1 MFRYIITT
9 ILILSCLHAQ
19 QQMEQLKKDIYL
31 WQYQRQG
38 IDKLAA
44 LLEHKDNNIRLLSV
58 EALGRIQNPDTIA
71 NIAKCLKD
79 SDINVRMHAAF
90 ALGQMW
96 NVASEPFLLQALE
109 TEENL
114 QVLNIIIEA
123 LGKVGTEKTIAK
135 FIEMFPQK
143 EYKYSE
149 AIAYSSGLMIYRGID
164 NESLIR
170 KLVAYSLHPSAKVR
184 GHVSYALMRAK
195 KTRTIHHLLQ
205 LLYDK
210 NPYCR
215 MNAAR
220 GIGYIKGQ
228 KALPHLYVAINDK
241 DVRVAVNALNA
252 LRNLADVDATKI
264 APLMR
269 HKNHHVSL
277 AAIDVLGD
285 LKLDVQK
292 QLLEVFPES
301 DDLKKGQILIALA
314 KIQPQVCIQQIN
326 SVKKPGTLLQ
336 AKIAEAL
343 GFIDNKTSVAKLRQ
357 MLTIQNNY
365 VRQMVVAS
373 LGKISCEDTTQDL
386 VKSLGS
392 LDMAVV
398 TYAADA
404 LANKKAVATIPDLIH
419 TYNQLKAPN
428 DIEAM
433 QAIIN
438 AVGKM
443 TIQSHKKGIAFL
455 QKVAIG
461 SHALLSKMSQD
472 YLAKLKITVDI
483 STSKPQ
489 ATTVLFSYEDINSL
503 PKFTIE
509 VVTNKGKFIIRPC
522 VQEAPIAV
530 YNFYQLINKNF
541 YRNLT
546 FHRVVSNFVVQGG
559 DPRGDGWGGPGYNI
573 PCEYNMLRYKRGM
586 VGMPLAGKDTGGC
599 QLFITHSPQPHLNG
613 KYTIFGEV
621 VKGMDI
627 VDLIQTGDTI
637 RQMNIIVN
645 ESKNPQKQ
653 NQQIQ
658 KQEKK

>member
-1 MFRYIITT
+1 MFRYVITT
-9 ILILSCLHAQ
+9 ILICCCLHAQ

-38 IDKLAA
+38 IEKLTA

-58 EALGRIQNPDTIA
+58 KALGRIQDPSSIDS
-71 NIAKCLKD
+71 IAKCLKD
-79 SDINVRMHAAF
+79 SDINVRIHAAF

-96 NVASEPFLLQALE
+96 NPASEAPLLEALK
-109 TEENL
+109 TEKDL
-114 QVLNIIIEA
+114 QVTNIIIEA

-135 FIEMFPQK
+135 FIEMFPQEK
-143 EYKYSE
+143 YKYSE
-149 AIAYSSGLMIYRGID
+149 TIAYSCGLLIYRGVE

-170 KLVAYSLHPSAKVR
+170 KLITYSLHPSAKIR

-195 KTRTIHHLLQ
+195 KPRTINHLLQ

-241 DVRVAVNALNA
+241 DARVAVNALNA
-252 LRNLADVDATKI
+252 LRNLTDVDATKVI
-264 APLMR
+264 ALTR
-269 HKNHHVSL
+269 HKNHHISL
-277 AAIDVLGD
+277 AAISVLGD
-285 LKLDVQK
+285 LKLDVHK
-292 QLLEVFPES
+292 QLLEIFSES
-301 DDLKKGQILIALA
+301 DDLKKGEILISLA
-314 KIQPQVCIQQIN
+314 KIQPQVCVQQIN
-326 SVKKPGTLLQ
+326 SLKKPGALLQ

-343 GFIDNKTSVAKLRQ
+343 GFIDNKVSVAKLRQ
-357 MLTIQNNY
+357 MLSLKNNY
-365 VRQMVVAS
+365 VLQMVVAS
-373 LGKISCEDTTQDL
+373 LGKISCEDTTEDL
-386 VKSLGS
+386 IKSLSS

-404 LANKKAVATIPDLIH
+404 LANKKAVAKIPDLIH
-419 TYNQLKAPN
+419 TYHQLKTPD

-455 QKVAIG
+455 QKVVSD
-461 SHALLSKMSQD
+461 SHPLLSKMSQD
-472 YLAKLKITVDI
+472 YLAKLHIKFDKPTAKSKAAKI
-483 STSKPQ
+483 
-489 ATTVLFSYEDINSL
+489 LFTYEDINSL
-503 PKFTIE
+503 PEFTIE
-509 VVTNKGKFIIRPC
+509 VVTNKGKFVMRPC
-522 VQEAPIAV
+522 IKEAPIAV

-541 YRNLT
+541 YQNLT

-621 VKGMDI
+621 VTGMDI
-627 VDLIQTGDTI
+627 VDLIQTGDRI
-637 RQMNIIVN
+637 RQMKIIVN
-645 ESKNPQKQ
+645 EPQKQ
-653 NQQIQ
+653 N
-658 KQEKK
+658 KQENK